1 MHRNYFVTVAVAV
14 RCKTLHLP
22 QLHLYRSATGYF
34 MYVIYGGYF
43 IFVYFIYSMFLRGW
57 AVVSLYSTKTKHI
70 NTAMYITMLNSLRV
84 VMAELF

>member
-1 MHRNYFVTVAVAV
+1 MGVISY
-14 RCKTLHLP
+14 L
-22 QLHLYRSATGYF
+22 LYVQS
-34 MYVIYGGYF
+34 
-43 IFVYFIYSMFLRGW
+43 SMFLCVW